1 MRIAGIHVFACQ
13 LPAQGE
19 PYRMSGG
26 ELQCADSTIVKLV
39 ADSGLAGWGETCP
52 LGTTYQPQHALGA
65 RAALAQIAPALVGT
79 PLDGINLLHR
89 RMDAAL
95 DGHAYAKAAIDIA
108 AHDLLARHYGIR
120 VAELLGGAATEL
132 VPSYCACSLAEPD
145 ESARM
150 AADKAAQGYRRIQ
163 LKIGGRP
170 VETDIEAVGKVYERI
185 KGRAQ
190 LAVDANRGLTTGDA
204 LRLSMACRDLPFVLE
219 QPCNSL
225 GEMLAIRP
233 RLCHPLYVD
242 ESGTDLATTLD
253 IAAGNLCDGL
263 GLKITRLG
271 GLAPAALVRDVC
283 AVNRLPHTTD
293 DNWGGDIIAAA
304 CTHLGATVQPS
315 LMLGAWLAQPH
326 IAAHYDRRNGI
337 RIENGYI
344 ALPEGRGLGIEPD
357 ESLFEPLASFDG

>member
-1 MRIAGIHVFACQ
+1 MRIAGVHVFAHA
-13 LPAQGE
+13 LPVHGGA
-19 PYRMSGG
+19 YRMASG
-26 ELQCADSTIVKLV
+26 EVHCADSTIVKLI
-39 ADSGLAGWGETCP
+39 ADCGLAGWGETCP
-52 LGTTYQPQHALGA
+52 VGPTYQQQHALGA
-65 RAALAQIAPALVGT
+65 RAALAQIAPSLVGAR
-79 PLDGINLLHR
+79 LDGINLLHR
-89 RMDAAL
+89 RMDEAL
-95 DGHAYAKAAIDIA
+95 NGHAYAKAAIDIA
-108 AHDLLARHYGIR
+108 AHDLLGKHYGIR

-150 AADKAAQGYRRIQ
+150 AADKAAQGYKRIQ

-190 LAVDANRGLTTGDA
+190 LAVDANRGLTSGDA
-204 LRLSMACRDLPFVLE
+204 LRLSTACRDLPFVLE

-283 AVNRLPHTTD
+283 AARRLPHTAD

-315 LMLGAWLAQPH
+315 LMLGAWIAQPH
-326 IAAHYDRRNGI
+326 IAAHCDRLGGI
-337 RIENGYI
+337 RVENGHI
-344 ALPEGRGLGIEPD
+344 ALPEGPGLGIEPD
-357 ESLFEPLASFDG
+357 ESLFKPLASFNG